1 MYIWFAF
8 CHLFVWLQWVNPEFL
23 NTIYNTWCSR
33 WRKYGLIIYKSMVSQ
48 CWQLAKFQLPSPGNG
63 QQYRSWCCSVTRP
76 QETRE
81 AFEVCPLW
89 SSKEKFT
96 PFAKHEI
103 LKRLPWQLSYCTYCL
118 RLQCWR
124 SADSLILSSYPP
136 RQVSPVPRLRWMF
149 THCELQRHWWA
160 YGGHMQHLGFQT
172 QPVNLHPVART
183 LKTYSKALSRAC

>member
-1 MYIWFAF
+1 MS
-8 CHLFVWLQWVNPEFL
+8 LSLRFVICLCACSESTL

-33 WRKYGLIIYKSMVSQ
+33 WRKYGLIIYKTMVSQ

-81 AFEVCPLW
+81 AFWLVSTVKLQGEL
-89 SSKEKFT
+89 T

-124 SADSLILSSYPP
+124 SADSFQPWPRVRCLLYPVFDGCLP
-136 RQVSPVPRLRWMF
+136 IVNCSGIDERMVDTCSTSVF
-149 THCELQRHWWA
+149 RHS
-160 YGGHMQHLGFQT
+160 QST
-172 QPVNLHPVART
+172 CTP
-183 LKTYSKALSRAC
+183 